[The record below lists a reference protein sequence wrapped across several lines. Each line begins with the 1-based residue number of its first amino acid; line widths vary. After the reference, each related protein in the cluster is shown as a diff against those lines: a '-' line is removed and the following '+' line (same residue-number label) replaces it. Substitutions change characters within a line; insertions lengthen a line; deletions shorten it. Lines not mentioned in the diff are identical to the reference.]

1 MFHYRMRNNE
11 TVSLNVPET
20 VYEPRED
27 SILLAAALERMME
40 DKNIKA
46 VLESNKL
53 RPSSKNKFMLKV
65 LEIGCGSGLLSI
77 IAAKNGCEV
86 LAADIDSAAVECA
99 KRNTELNEVKI
110 KPIQSDLFQNIPI
123 KKFDLIVFNPPYL
136 PEEQTEESRAWA
148 GGEKMEII
156 TRFIKEAKQYLEK
169 GGKILIVISSLS
181 KPESILKEFSKNGFV
196 AEIIAE
202 QKIPWEKLFV
212 ICAKLNL
219 IYLKKNYSSSI
230 SQ

>member
-1 MFHYRMRNNE
+1 MFHYRMRDNG
-11 TVSLNVPET
+11 TIKLDIPES

-27 SILLAAALERMME
+27 SLLLAAALERMME

-123 KKFDLIVFNPPYL
+123 KKFDMIVFNPPYL

-148 GGEKMEII
+148 GGKSLEVIS
-156 TRFIKEAKQYLEK
+156 RFVKEAKAHLELN
-169 GGKILIVISSLS
+169 GRVLVVISSLS
-181 KPESILKEFSKNGFV
+181 NPESILKEFSNKGFV

-212 ICAKLNL
+212 ICAN
-219 IYLKKNYSSSI
+219 KK
-230 SQ
+230 